1 MAPAGIGADVEGVH
15 AVSAALAAGR
25 VTGLTV
31 ERSRVDDLVEIVDR
45 AREAGVPV
53 TVVADVRDLARTT
66 APQGVVASAR
76 PIAPMAL
83 SALIETAP
91 DPKALIVFDHLTD
104 PRNVGAIARTA
115 WAAGIGGLVVSGRR
129 SAPLGATAFKAAAG
143 ALEHLPIAEVG
154 SVADA
159 VEDLRR
165 REIWTIGLSGDAETG
180 LYETKLL
187 TEPVALVIGAE
198 GRGLSR
204 LAAERCD
211 QLVSIPMAPGTES
224 LNASVAA
231 ALAMY
236 ELARAR
242 GWVT

>member
-1 MAPAGIGADVEGVH
+1 A
-15 AVSAALAAGR
+15 
-25 VTGLTV
+25 
-31 ERSRVDDLVEIVDR
+31 R
-45 AREAGVPV
+45 ASGV
-53 TVVADVRDLARTT
+53 TVDTIDDVRPLARTG
-66 APQGVVASAR
+66 APQGIVAEAT
-76 PIAPMAL
+76 PIPPL
-83 SALIETAP
+83 GLDELLNQTP
-91 DPKALIVFDHLTD
+91 DPAALVVFDHLTD

-115 WAAGIGGLVVSGRR
+115 WAAGVGGLVVSGRR

-143 ALEHLPIAEVG
+143 ALENLRISEIS

-159 VEDLRR
+159 IEHLRR
-165 REIWTIGLSGDAETG
+165 REVWTVGLAGDAETT
-180 LYETKLL
+180 LYDTKLF
-187 TEPVALVIGAE
+187 TEPVAIVIGAE
-198 GRGLSR
+198 GKGLSR

-211 QLVSIPMAPGTES
+211 QLVSIPMAPGPES